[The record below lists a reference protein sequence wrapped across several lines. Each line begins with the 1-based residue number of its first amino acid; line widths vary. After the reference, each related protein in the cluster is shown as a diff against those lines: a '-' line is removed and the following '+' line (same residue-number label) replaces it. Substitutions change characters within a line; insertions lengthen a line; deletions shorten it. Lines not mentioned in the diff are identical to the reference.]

1 MYIEKRQ
8 NLYNDIQCTYRKGRI
23 YIMMYNVHT
32 EKVEFNDVQCT
43 YRKGRTHIMMYN
55 VHRET
60 VEFI

>member
-1 MYIEKRQ
+1 
-8 NLYNDIQCTYRKGRI
+8 
-23 YIMMYNVHT
+23 MMYNVHT

-55 VHRET
+55 VHREK